1 MFYFK
6 LVTLLKFDFNMDVP
20 NQPKKFKFPKRFFGT
35 KKLNTGHSTCND
47 SKVTCG
53 FTMKG

>member
-1 MFYFK
+1 ME
-6 LVTLLKFDFNMDVP
+6 VP
-20 NQPKKFKFPKRFFGT
+20 NQPKILTFQRDILAQT
-35 KKLNTGHSTCND
+35 QLNTGHAPRNG